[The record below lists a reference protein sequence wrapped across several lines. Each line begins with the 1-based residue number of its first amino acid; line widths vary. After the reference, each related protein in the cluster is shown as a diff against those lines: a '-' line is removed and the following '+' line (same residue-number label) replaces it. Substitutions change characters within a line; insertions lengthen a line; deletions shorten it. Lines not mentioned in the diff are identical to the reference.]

1 MSNNKQHFIKFN
13 FKCDTPQLEW
23 YSDLKIP
30 SFRTV
35 DVIGL
40 EILDVSSIKYL
51 NDDGQVVNLARST
64 GTDKQNE
71 NGIRN
76 SFITQGIDIN
86 SVPPVCL
93 DTKEL
98 IDGFT
103 RHGSLVGLGTQKYVY
118 LVTKLREGFTID
130 DAIDEMGLGLNLHP
144 QSKSATL
151 SDFKKR
157 LNSYVTRFEES
168 NNTKFTLDDGKQWFD
183 RIPNIFSDEQ
193 IEKAVE
199 DTLKGV
205 RSKENME
212 SYTKAEAEKRCSKI
226 LNIDKKSILA
236 FNSSSST
243 YIDRGIVEALTY
255 FDENGTVPTVVA
267 FLNKVEA
274 EDADAERKKV
284 VKRIKSLN
292 NVMIRLMNEYKK
304 DPEFNLIDFAGF
316 APQIIGKED
325 QIVKPQ

>member
-1 MSNNKQHFIKFN
+1 MNNKQNFIKHN

-23 YSDLKIP
+23 YRDLVIP
-30 SFRTV
+30 TFRTV

-40 EILDVSSIKYL
+40 EIMNTNDITYL

-76 SFITQGIDIN
+76 SLDHQGIDIN
-86 SVPPVCL
+86 SLPPVCL
-93 DTKEL
+93 DTKQL

-103 RHGSLVGLGTQKYVY
+103 RHSSILDLGAQKYVY
-118 LVTKLREGFTID
+118 LVTKLKEGFTID

-151 SDFKKR
+151 LDFKKR
-157 LNSYVTRFEES
+157 LTSYITRFEES
-168 NNTKFTLDDGKQWFD
+168 NNTKFTVTDGEEWFD
-183 RIPNIFSDEQ
+183 RIPNVFSDEQ

-199 DTLKGV
+199 DSIRGI
-205 RSKENME
+205 RSKENMC
-212 SYTKAEAEKRCSKI
+212 SYNKVQAEKKCSEI
-226 LNIDKKSILA
+226 LNIDKNNILA
-236 FNSSSST
+236 LNTSSST
-243 YIDRGIVEALTY
+243 YIDRGIVEALNY

-267 FLNKVEA
+267 FLSKVEA
-274 EDADAERKKV
+274 EDADAERRKV
-284 VKRIKSLN
+284 MRRIKALN

-304 DPEFNLIDFAGF
+304 DPEFNLINFVGF
-316 APQIIGKED
+316 APQVIDKEK
-325 QIVKPQ
+325 QIVKP

>member
-1 MSNNKQHFIKFN
+1 MNNKQNFIKHN

-23 YSDLKIP
+23 YRDLVIP
-30 SFRTV
+30 TFRTV

-40 EILDVSSIKYL
+40 EIMNTNDITYL

-76 SFITQGIDIN
+76 SLNHQGIDIN
-86 SVPPVCL
+86 SLPPVCL
-93 DTKEL
+93 DTKQL

-103 RHGSLVGLGTQKYVY
+103 RHSSILDLGAQKYVY
-118 LVTKLREGFTID
+118 LVTKLKEGFTID

-151 SDFKKR
+151 LDFKKR
-157 LNSYVTRFEES
+157 LTSYITRFEES
-168 NNTKFTLDDGKQWFD
+168 NNTKFTVTDGEEWFD
-183 RIPNIFSDEQ
+183 RIPNVFSDEQ

-199 DTLKGV
+199 DSIRGI
-205 RSKENME
+205 RSKENMC
-212 SYTKAEAEKRCSKI
+212 SYNKVQAEKKCSEI
-226 LNIDKKSILA
+226 LNIDKNNILA
-236 FNSSSST
+236 LNTSSST
-243 YIDRGIVEALTY
+243 YIDRGIVEALNY

-267 FLNKVEA
+267 FLSKVEA
-274 EDADAERKKV
+274 EDADAERRKV
-284 VKRIKSLN
+284 MRRIKALN

-304 DPEFNLIDFAGF
+304 DPEFNLINFVGF
-316 APQIIGKED
+316 APQVIDKEK
-325 QIVKPQ
+325 QIVKP

>member
-1 MSNNKQHFIKFN
+1 MNNKQNFIKHN

-23 YSDLKIP
+23 YRDLVIP
-30 SFRTV
+30 TFRTV

-40 EILDVSSIKYL
+40 EIMNTNDIIYL

-76 SFITQGIDIN
+76 SLNCQGIDIN
-86 SVPPVCL
+86 SLPPVCL
-93 DTKEL
+93 DTKQL

-103 RHGSLVGLGTQKYVY
+103 RHSSILDLGAQKYVY
-118 LVTKLREGFTID
+118 LVTKLKEGFTID

-151 SDFKKR
+151 LDFKKR
-157 LNSYVTRFEES
+157 LTNYITRFEES
-168 NNTKFTLDDGKQWFD
+168 NNTKFTVTDGEEWFD
-183 RIPNIFSDEQ
+183 RIPNVFSDEQ

-199 DTLKGV
+199 DSIRGI
-205 RSKENME
+205 RSKENMC
-212 SYTKAEAEKRCSKI
+212 SYNKVQAEKKCSEI
-226 LNIDKKSILA
+226 LNIDKNNILA
-236 FNSSSST
+236 LNTSSST
-243 YIDRGIVEALTY
+243 YIDRGIVEALNY

-267 FLNKVEA
+267 FLSKVEA
-274 EDADAERKKV
+274 EDADAERRKV
-284 VKRIKSLN
+284 MRRIKALN

-304 DPEFNLIDFAGF
+304 DPEFNLINFVGF
-316 APQIIGKED
+316 APQVIDKEK
-325 QIVKPQ
+325 QIVKP

>member
-1 MSNNKQHFIKFN
+1 MNNKQNFIKHN
-13 FKCDTPQLEW
+13 FQCDTPQLEW
-23 YSDLKIP
+23 YRDLVIP
-30 SFRTV
+30 TFRTV

-40 EILDVSSIKYL
+40 EIMNTNDIIYL

-76 SFITQGIDIN
+76 SLKHQGIDIN
-86 SVPPVCL
+86 SLPPVCL
-93 DTKEL
+93 DTKQL

-103 RHGSLVGLGTQKYVY
+103 RHGSILELGAQKYVY

-157 LNSYVTRFEES
+157 LSSYITRFEES
-168 NNTKFTLDDGKQWFD
+168 NNTKFTVTDGKQWFD
-183 RIPNIFSDEQ
+183 RIPNVFSDDQ

-199 DTLKGV
+199 DSIRGI

-212 SYTKAEAEKRCSKI
+212 SYTKVDAEKKCSKI
-226 LNIDKKSILA
+226 LNIDKNNILA
-236 FNSSSST
+236 LNTSSST
-243 YIDRGIVEALTY
+243 YIDRGIVEALNY

-267 FLNKVEA
+267 FLSKVEA
-274 EDADAERKKV
+274 EDADAERRKV
-284 VKRIKSLN
+284 VKRIKALN

-304 DPEFNLIDFAGF
+304 DPEFNLINFVGF
-316 APQIIGKED
+316 APQVINKEN

>member
-1 MSNNKQHFIKFN
+1 MNNKQNFIKHN

-23 YSDLKIP
+23 YRDLVIP
-30 SFRTV
+30 TFRTV

-40 EILDVSSIKYL
+40 EIMNTNDIIYL

-76 SFITQGIDIN
+76 SLNHQGIDIN
-86 SVPPVCL
+86 SLPPVCL
-93 DTKEL
+93 DTKQL

-103 RHGSLVGLGTQKYVY
+103 RHSSILDLGAQKYVY
-118 LVTKLREGFTID
+118 LVTKLKEGFTID

-151 SDFKKR
+151 LDFKKR
-157 LNSYVTRFEES
+157 LTSYITRFEES
-168 NNTKFTLDDGKQWFD
+168 NNTKFTVTDGEEWFD
-183 RIPNIFSDEQ
+183 RIPNVFSDEQ

-199 DTLKGV
+199 DSIRGI
-205 RSKENME
+205 RSKENMC
-212 SYTKAEAEKRCSKI
+212 SYNKVQAEKKCSEI
-226 LNIDKKSILA
+226 LNIDKNNILA
-236 FNSSSST
+236 LNTSSST
-243 YIDRGIVEALTY
+243 YIDRGIVEALNY

-267 FLNKVEA
+267 FLSKVEA
-274 EDADAERKKV
+274 EDADAERRKV
-284 VKRIKSLN
+284 MRRIKALN

-304 DPEFNLIDFAGF
+304 DPEFNLINFVGF
-316 APQIIGKED
+316 APQVIDKEK
-325 QIVKPQ
+325 QIVKP

>member
-1 MSNNKQHFIKFN
+1 MNNKQNFIKHN

-23 YSDLKIP
+23 YRDLVIP
-30 SFRTV
+30 TFRTV

-40 EILDVSSIKYL
+40 EIMNTNDIIYL

-76 SFITQGIDIN
+76 SLDHQGIDIN
-86 SVPPVCL
+86 SLPPVCL
-93 DTKEL
+93 DTKQL

-103 RHGSLVGLGTQKYVY
+103 RHSSILDLGAQKYVY
-118 LVTKLREGFTID
+118 LVTKLKEGFTID

-151 SDFKKR
+151 LDFKKR
-157 LNSYVTRFEES
+157 LTSYITRFEES
-168 NNTKFTLDDGKQWFD
+168 NNTKFTVTDGEEWFD
-183 RIPNIFSDEQ
+183 RIPNVFSDEQ

-199 DTLKGV
+199 DSIRGI
-205 RSKENME
+205 RSKENMC
-212 SYTKAEAEKRCSKI
+212 SYNKVQAEKKCSEI
-226 LNIDKKSILA
+226 LNIDKNNILA
-236 FNSSSST
+236 LNTSSST
-243 YIDRGIVEALTY
+243 YIDRGIVEALNY

-267 FLNKVEA
+267 FLSKVEA
-274 EDADAERKKV
+274 EDADAERRKV
-284 VKRIKSLN
+284 MRRIKALN

-304 DPEFNLIDFAGF
+304 DPEFNLINFVGF
-316 APQIIGKED
+316 APQVIDKEK
-325 QIVKPQ
+325 QIVKP

>member
-1 MSNNKQHFIKFN
+1 MNNKQNFIKHN

-23 YSDLKIP
+23 YRDLVIP
-30 SFRTV
+30 TFRTV

-40 EILDVSSIKYL
+40 EIMNTNDITYL

-76 SFITQGIDIN
+76 SLDHQGIDIN
-86 SVPPVCL
+86 SLPPVCL
-93 DTKEL
+93 DTKQL

-103 RHGSLVGLGTQKYVY
+103 RHSSILDLGAQKYVY
-118 LVTKLREGFTID
+118 LVTKLKEGFTID

-151 SDFKKR
+151 LDFKKR
-157 LNSYVTRFEES
+157 LTNYITRFEES
-168 NNTKFTLDDGKQWFD
+168 NNTKFTVTDGEEWFD
-183 RIPNIFSDEQ
+183 RIPNVFSDEQ

-199 DTLKGV
+199 DSIRGI
-205 RSKENME
+205 RSKENMC
-212 SYTKAEAEKRCSKI
+212 SYNKVQAEKKCSEI
-226 LNIDKKSILA
+226 LNIDKNNILA
-236 FNSSSST
+236 LNTSSST
-243 YIDRGIVEALTY
+243 YIDRGIVEALNY

-267 FLNKVEA
+267 FLSKVEA
-274 EDADAERKKV
+274 EDADAERRKV
-284 VKRIKSLN
+284 MRRIKALN

-304 DPEFNLIDFAGF
+304 DPEFNLINFVGF
-316 APQIIGKED
+316 APQVIDKEK
-325 QIVKPQ
+325 QIVKP

>member
-1 MSNNKQHFIKFN
+1 MNNKQNFIKHN

-23 YSDLKIP
+23 YRDLVIP
-30 SFRTV
+30 TFRTV

-40 EILDVSSIKYL
+40 EIMNTNDIIYL

-76 SFITQGIDIN
+76 SLNHQGIDIN
-86 SVPPVCL
+86 SLPPVCL
-93 DTKEL
+93 DTKQL

-103 RHGSLVGLGTQKYVY
+103 RHSSILDLGAQKYVY
-118 LVTKLREGFTID
+118 LVTKLKEGFTID

-151 SDFKKR
+151 LDFKKR
-157 LNSYVTRFEES
+157 LTNYITRFEES
-168 NNTKFTLDDGKQWFD
+168 NNTKFTVTDGEEWFD
-183 RIPNIFSDEQ
+183 RIPNVFSDEQ

-199 DTLKGV
+199 DSIRGI
-205 RSKENME
+205 RSKENMC
-212 SYTKAEAEKRCSKI
+212 SYNKVQAEKKCSEI
-226 LNIDKKSILA
+226 LNIDKNNILA
-236 FNSSSST
+236 LNTSSST
-243 YIDRGIVEALTY
+243 YIDRGIVEALNY

-267 FLNKVEA
+267 FLSKVEA
-274 EDADAERKKV
+274 EDADAERRKV
-284 VKRIKSLN
+284 MRRIKALN

-304 DPEFNLIDFAGF
+304 DPEFNLINFVGF
-316 APQIIGKED
+316 APQVIDKEK
-325 QIVKPQ
+325 QIVKP

>member
-1 MSNNKQHFIKFN
+1 MSSNKQHFIKFN

-23 YSDLKIP
+23 YSDLKLP
-30 SFRTV
+30 TFRTV

-40 EILDVSSIKYL
+40 EIMNVSDIKYL

-76 SFITQGIDIN
+76 SFINQGIDIN
-86 SVPPVCL
+86 SIPPVCL

-103 RHGSLVGLGTQKYVY
+103 RHGSLVGLDTQKYVY
-118 LVTKLREGFTID
+118 LVTKLKEGFTID

-157 LNSYVTRFEES
+157 LSSYIPRFEES
-168 NNTKFTLDDGKQWFD
+168 NNTKFELDDGKKWFD
-183 RIPNIFSDEQ
+183 RIPNVFSDEQ

-199 DTLKGV
+199 DAIKGI

-212 SYTKAEAEKRCSKI
+212 SYTKAEAEKKCSKF
-226 LNIDKKSILA
+226 LNINKNSILA
-236 FNSSSST
+236 LNSSSST
-243 YIDRGIVEALTY
+243 YIDRGIVEALNY

-267 FLNKVEA
+267 FLHKVEA
-274 EDADAERKKV
+274 EDADAERRKV
-284 VKRIKSLN
+284 IKRIKSLN

-304 DPEFNLIDFAGF
+304 DPEFNLINFAGF
-316 APQIIGKED
+316 APQVIDKEH